1 MRRSILAL
9 LVAIAAPAAGCYS
22 PCGADFAPLV
32 NRAILDESLALGTAY
47 LLNNQKPDGHFVYEY
62 DWKTETFS
70 PGDNQVRQTG
80 AMWGLALIYHDHPTL
95 ELAAAVERS
104 IEFFKANSRT
114 TPEGQ
119 RFIVYPDTK
128 DGSTGNH
135 ALAALTLI
143 DYLRANPPQLTE
155 QQRADMEQLLDQYL
169 AQLVRSR
176 RPDGTWHGSYRL
188 DDGTPYGNNNPYADG
203 EAILTFVKAA
213 KYMGRDDLRDMAMES
228 ARNGYWNNIVVAR
241 ALNPDS
247 ATTKGFY
254 QWSSMAFYELATS
267 GWPGTDMWPK
277 RVIEMADWMIE
288 THHTLRRR
296 RNTAY
301 AYEGLIH
308 AWELA
313 RIIGDEAHMRS
324 IGRVIE
330 RGMSKLTSWQVGGPT
345 QNRCIAAK
353 PTEDPFAVGGV
364 QNHAAEPLLRID
376 VTQHQMHA
384 VILARRYYFKD

>member
-1 MRRSILAL
+1 MRRWIFAL
-9 LVAIAAPAAGCYS
+9 LAAIVAPAAGCYS

-47 LLNNQKPDGHFVYEY
+47 LLNNQKPEGNFIYEY
-62 DWKTETFS
+62 DWKTETF
-70 PGDNQVRQTG
+70 PDGDNNVRQVG
-80 AMWGLALIYHDHPTL
+80 AMWGLALIYNDNPTP
-95 ELAAAVERS
+95 EVAAALERS
-104 IEFFKANSRT
+104 VAFFAKHSKT
-114 TPEGQ
+114 TAQGE
-119 RFIVYPDTK
+119 RFVVYPGTRE
-128 DGSTGNH
+128 GSTGSI
-135 ALAALTLI
+135 ALAALSLI
-143 DYLRANPPQLTE
+143 DYLRTNPPHLSE
-155 QQRADMEQLLDQYL
+155 KQRAGMEQLLDQYL
-169 AQLVRSR
+169 AQLVRAR
-176 RPDGTWHGSYRL
+176 RPDGAWHGSYSVQ
-188 DDGTPYGNNNPYADG
+188 DGKPYGKNNPYADG

-213 KYMGRDDLRDMAMES
+213 KYMGREDLRDMAMES
-228 ARNGYWNNIVVAR
+228 ARIGYWNNVVVAR

-254 QWSSMAFYELATS
+254 QWSSMSFYELATS
-267 GWPGTDMWPK
+267 GWPGTDVWPK

-301 AYEGLIH
+301 AYEGLVS

-313 RIIGDEAHMRS
+313 RLTGDEAHMRS

-330 RGMSKLTSWQVGGPT
+330 RGMSKLTSWQVAGPT

-353 PTEDPFAVGGV
+353 PTDDPFAVGGV

-384 VILARRYYFKD
+384 VILARRYYFKK